1 MFETISRWRWW
12 VQRTQHSSCLT
23 RTRTALS
30 PGQSLQRFFFFNLK
44 LYLVPNMTWWW
55 DVTKWNVYLYL
66 QWRFSTKMFSPLFL
80 GKLTRRSPRRWQRS
94 RLRPFLP
101 SLTITEM
108 GRWARRSSSSLWNQ
122 KRAKRDPNSKR
133 INISSLY
140 HCYHPADRQH
150 SFIFPYSS
158 TIRDKQD

>member
-55 DVTKWNVYLYL
+55 DVTKWN
-66 QWRFSTKMFSPLFL
+66 FIFISTKMFSPLFL
-80 GKLTRRSPRRWQRS
+80 EKLTRRSPRRWQRS

-101 SLTITEM
+101 SLTTMAM
-108 GRWARRSSSSLWNQ
+108 GRWARRNSSNWWNQ
-122 KRAKRDPNSKR
+122 KRAKMDSESKC
-133 INISSLY
+133 LF
-140 HCYHPADRQH
+140 CL
-150 SFIFPYSS
+150 SFS
-158 TIRDKQD
+158 THKTTLS

>member
-1 MFETISRWRWW
+1 MKYINCNVLPVKKYFF
-12 VQRTQHSSCLT
+12 SSW
-23 RTRTALS
+23 S
-30 PGQSLQRFFFFNLK
+30 LK
-44 LYLVPNMTWWW
+44 LN
-55 DVTKWNVYLYL
+55 D
-66 QWRFSTKMFSPLFL
+66 
-80 GKLTRRSPRRWQRS
+80 RSQRRWQRS

-122 KRAKRDPNSKR
+122 KRAKRDPNSNRK
-133 INISSLY
+133 NISSLY

-158 TIRDKQD
+158 TIRDKQSDSNDQYDSPFCVLQKYLSQPNIICTAPFYSLPLEND